1 MNWSASLRY
10 QSGPLELWTGGVK
23 EKDSAKVFQSELLG
37 WALGQ
42 LGFVHGLDLI
52 QNGFLFLGN
61 RQLISKDCWDS
72 NNCVGNNYKSVAG
85 RQSRIIRQQV
95 TVWPES
101 DGGIINNQ

>member
-1 MNWSASLRY
+1 MCDRFLISFKRSTLPIAYELVCIA
-10 QSGPLELWTGGVK
+10 QIPKLELWTGGVK

-61 RQLISKDCWDS
+61 R
-72 NNCVGNNYKSVAG
+72 
-85 RQSRIIRQQV
+85 
-95 TVWPES
+95 
-101 DGGIINNQ
+101 

>member
-10 QSGPLELWTGGVK
+10 QSWNYGGVK
-23 EKDSAKVFQSELLG
+23 DKDSAKVFQSELLG

-101 DGGIINNQ
+101 DGGMINNQ